1 VIKEGDHWVTC
12 SFCSVFDAGGSRVG
26 GFFRDIPHRDNF
38 RIARFIEVK
47 AGRGYRKWNREY
59 AAMRMQ
65 CLSAPE
71 EKEIA
76 GWLPM
81 SEVDHFTNWSAVT
94 LERLHGCVDKS
105 GCVSC
110 GRVRVRFHGWK
121 VRPAAPPDGPQGLI
135 GEKTMESVLFKLK
148 APEEECLPEED
159 ADNYALLSAERGLD
173 AFVGR
178 RTGAWHLF
186 RGALTGR
193 DALGDDF
200 RSGQIKSRLWPSPE
214 VRGFGADATVEGLES
229 VPGAERPA
237 DGSVG
242 VSDKETR
249 EDDADSSLS
258 DAAFDTK
265 AERGTI
271 SAERGA
277 DLFCGRVRFRGS
289 AKGC

>member
-1 VIKEGDHWVTC
+1 
-12 SFCSVFDAGGSRVG
+12 
-26 GFFRDIPHRDNF
+26 
-38 RIARFIEVK
+38 
-47 AGRGYRKWNREY
+47 
-59 AAMRMQ
+59 
-65 CLSAPE
+65 
-71 EKEIA
+71 
-76 GWLPM
+76 
-81 SEVDHFTNWSAVT
+81 
-94 LERLHGCVDKS
+94 
-105 GCVSC
+105 
-110 GRVRVRFHGWK
+110 
-121 VRPAAPPDGPQGLI
+121 
-135 GEKTMESVLFKLK
+135 
-148 APEEECLPEED
+148 
-159 ADNYALLSAERGLD
+159 
-173 AFVGR
+173 
-178 RTGAWHLF
+178 LF